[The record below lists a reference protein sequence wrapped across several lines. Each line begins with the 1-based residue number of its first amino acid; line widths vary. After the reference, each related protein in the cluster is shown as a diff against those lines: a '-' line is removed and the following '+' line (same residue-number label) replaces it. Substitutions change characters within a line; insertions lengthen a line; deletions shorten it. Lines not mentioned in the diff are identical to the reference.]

1 MRDPGKFTFL
11 TFARGDGVLPTLA
24 NSFFC
29 HLPGVDPGCTT
40 LANSLFCHLPGVD
53 PGCMTMANSLF
64 LPFARGDGV
73 LPTLA
78 NPIFHCLPGYN
89 RVFSPLANVLFPIY
103 QGIHHTLS
111 QSCLFNKIGSSRRFL
126 FAPIEKARSVGIS
139 TERAYTFGPH
149 WSRTSDLHD
158 VNVAL

>member
-1 MRDPGKFTFL
+1 MGYSRPWQIHF
-11 TFARGDGVLPTLA
+11 FAICQGLIRGARPWQI
-24 NSFFC
+24 
-29 HLPGVDPGCTT
+29 
-40 LANSLFCHLPGVD
+40 SLFCHLPGVD
-53 PGCMTMANSLF
+53 PGCMTLANSLF

-126 FAPIEKARSVGIS
+126 FAPIEKSPLRWNINRTGIHFWTTLES
-139 TERAYTFGPH
+139 NQRPPRCQRG
-149 WSRTSDLHD
+149 
-158 VNVAL
+158 ALTN